1 MGRVRGLSIDQI
13 LHSGDRILLDA
24 SALLAYF
31 SGIES
36 TSHVAT
42 RLFDTYVSSGRNP
55 AIVSAV
61 TVMEILVRPL
71 RRGAREPY
79 EHVVD
84 FLSRFPNLRVAP
96 VDLAVAQEAASLR
109 AAYNFSSPD
118 ALNIAT
124 GIIGQVGHLV
134 TNDGQWKRKL
144 QPIANRVAVCTLSDY
159 V

>member
-1 MGRVRGLSIDQI
+1 VIGPSIDQV
-13 LHSGDRILLDA
+13 LNSGDRILLDA
-24 SALLAYF
+24 SVLFAYF
-31 SGIES
+31 TGIES
-36 TSHVAT
+36 ASHVAT
-42 RLFDTYVSSGRNP
+42 HLIDTNVSSGRNP
-55 AIVSAV
+55 AVVSAV

-71 RRGAREPY
+71 RRGVREPY
-79 EHVVD
+79 EHIVD

-96 VDLAVAQEAASLR
+96 IDLAVAQEAASMR

-159 V
+159 M